1 MPKGKNS
8 FNFLN
13 QFIIVV
19 AYFELEILLP
29 TNRNS
34 NFDILKSKVD
44 VIYFCNTKQTKNNF
58 FIFNNFTSYF
68 SWHNYVFFLKAVIEK
83 EAIRYILLKSLFIK
97 I

>member
-34 NFDILKSKVD
+34 NFDILNSKVE
-44 VIYFCNTKQTKNNF
+44 VIYFCNTKQTKNNLFF
-58 FIFNNFTSYF
+58 FIYLTTLLHTSHDMILKISIVETITYF
-68 SWHNYVFFLKAVIEK
+68 S
-83 EAIRYILLKSLFIK
+83 
-97 I
+97 

>member
-34 NFDILKSKVD
+34 NFDILNSKVE

-58 FIFNNFTSYF
+58 FLYLTTLLHTSHDMILKISIVETITYF
-68 SWHNYVFFLKAVIEK
+68 S
-83 EAIRYILLKSLFIK
+83 
-97 I
+97 